1 MVEPLSTVRR
11 IVTLTIVPRSGT
23 SITRISLPVKIA
35 DHGTEMIMEVRS
47 GDGLVSP
54 PTAAR

>member
-1 MVEPLSTVRR
+1 VVEPLSTVRR
-11 IVTLTIVPRSGT
+11 IVTLTNVPRSGT
-23 SITRISLPVKIA
+23 SITRTSLPVKIA